1 MKLRTRIL
9 SALLAGALALSC
21 ALPAGA
27 QEDPLAP
34 QAAAPAN
41 GELKVNL
48 RLDYA
53 QPLTALQNH
62 DVKVRISQNGSP
74 LGSVNLW
81 ELGESAPEGFHA
93 ALRAKNRDGG
103 EDADRKSVV

>member
-34 QAAAPAN
+34 QAAAPASIAPVAN
-41 GELKVNL
+41 
-48 RLDYA
+48 
-53 QPLTALQNH
+53 
-62 DVKVRISQNGSP
+62 VK
-74 LGSVNLW
+74 
-81 ELGESAPEGFHA
+81 
-93 ALRAKNRDGG
+93 
-103 EDADRKSVV
+103 